1 MNIKDYHLKSGT
13 LLDERYQIET
23 VIGEGGFGITYSGF
37 SLHQKDK
44 KIAIKEFYLKDC
56 MDRDCRSSNVV
67 QILREEDEE
76 YCKRQKQRF
85 LKEARTVSDFA
96 QEPGIVRITDYF
108 EENQTAYTS

>member
-44 KIAIKEFYLKDC
+44 KIA
-56 MDRDCRSSNVV
+56 
-67 QILREEDEE
+67 
-76 YCKRQKQRF
+76 
-85 LKEARTVSDFA
+85 
-96 QEPGIVRITDYF
+96 
-108 EENQTAYTS
+108 

>member
-23 VIGEGGFGITYSGF
+23 VIGEGGFGITYLVF
-37 SLHQKDK
+37 LFIKRQ

-96 QEPGIVRITDYF
+96 RSPESSASQITLRK
-108 EENQTAYTS
+108 TRLPISS

>member
-85 LKEARTVSDFA
+85 LK
-96 QEPGIVRITDYF
+96 VRILETLKPSVFNLFYF
-108 EENQTAYTS
+108 VFIPSEVPYNSS